1 MALVST
7 VTAVITAKTAQFHK
21 NMTAAQ
27 KSLANF
33 SQKAATV
40 GPALTK
46 GVTLPMAAIAG
57 ASIKAA
63 ADFEASMTKIET
75 LVGRTAEEVEM
86 LQGEV
91 LKLSGETARA
101 PKELAD
107 AMFFITSAGLPAA
120 EAVETLEYA
129 AKAAA
134 IGLGNT
140 ERIADAVTNAING
153 YGKENISASLATDIL
168 AKTVEQGKASAESLA
183 PTFGR
188 LIPMAAELG
197 IEFDQV
203 GGGLAYM
210 TRSSGDAA
218 MSATQLGQVMRT
230 VLKPSQQANDVLN
243 AIGYSSEELRADVED
258 DLLGALVGLRQK
270 LEDSGYEMSNVF
282 ENARA
287 LIGALSLTAR
297 GGEDAAEVFA
307 AMEDS
312 AGKVDTAFARVQE
325 TSQFKLQQSMASL
338 KTALVDV
345 GNVLIPIL
353 VPILKTMA
361 EVVGGIAKAFAGLDG
376 PIKKVTMAFLGLAAA
391 AGPLTTMGG
400 KVAAG
405 FASMGPAATRAGAAV
420 GPKKGF
426 GYVLGKTMGIMKK
439 HPVAAAAVVAGG
451 LALNH
456 VFSGMR
462 KRAKEANDRME
473 MLRQEMIDAGDP
485 TATMTERVKEL
496 AEKLAALKTDTDE
509 GEESITSFRGSTVLL
524 SELIKRDVV
533 GEFNDLGIEMGT
545 LIPLVHKG
553 TDEFHK
559 LGDQTK
565 HLVRDEEAF
574 IQKLQTADASILG
587 VTYALGEQIKAGE
600 LTTQQAREIMIAM
613 DETADAFDD
622 YRKAIESQAKEY
634 LTSDAGIIA
643 VTNSLGLLGAQ
654 YLDAA
659 GDSMTYTE
667 AQEAIDNALQVTDTA
682 INGNIGGWLGYGD
695 VVPTVTEA
703 VEEHVNVTREQFEAW
718 REEQRTLEDLNA
730 EYEELLSNVQELTD
744 EAYDFAESEIALADA
759 FDKMTEAL
767 LTQDDPLTQVDERQ
781 KAILE
786 ASREWANELVTLA
799 DNMADMP
806 IDEVNAKFAEQSA
819 WLEGIRE
826 EIGEEEYTRLKGIL
840 DETAIAAEELNGKHI
855 DIIFGITDE
864 GLGAFRNMV
873 SQFTNV
879 QDFGASVAGFVGSGN
894 PQIITGA
901 LPFAEGG
908 IVTGP
913 TLGLIGEQGPEAVIP
928 LDRLGGGS
936 GVGATNVTVNVQGS
950 VLAEYDLAETIQNQ
964 LVRIKGRNAS
974 LEFG

>member
-7 VTAVITAKTAQFHK
+7 VTAVITAKTAQFQK
-21 NMTAAQ
+21 QMAAAQ
-27 KSLANF
+27 TSLGKF

-57 ASIKAA
+57 VSLKAA
-63 ADFEASMTKIET
+63 SDFEASMTKIET

-86 LQGEV
+86 LQEEV
-91 LKLSGETARA
+91 LGLSGSTARA

-134 IGLGNT
+134 IGLGKT
-140 ERIADAVTNAING
+140 ESVADAVTNAING

-183 PTFGR
+183 PTFGK

-230 VLKPSQQANDVLN
+230 VLKPSQQANEVLQN
-243 AIGYSSEELRADVED
+243 IGYSSEQLRADVED
-258 DLLGALVGLRQK
+258 DLLGALVGLREK
-270 LEDSGYEMSNVF
+270 LEGSGYEMSNVF

-353 VPILKTMA
+353 VPVLKTMA
-361 EVVGGIAKAFAGLDG
+361 DIIGAIAKAFAGLDG
-376 PIKKVTMAFLGLAAA
+376 PIKKVTLAFLGLAAA

-426 GYVLGKTMGIMKK
+426 GFVLGKTLGIMKK
-439 HPVAAAAVVAGG
+439 HPVAAAGVIAGG
-451 LALNH
+451 LLINKM
-456 VFSGMR
+456 FSGMR
-462 KRAKEANDRME
+462 KRAQEARDRMST
-473 MLRQEMIDAGDP
+473 LREEFIAAGDP
-485 TATMTERVKEL
+485 TVMMVDKVKEL
-496 AEKLAALKTDTDE
+496 AAALKSAEDAAEDTSGVVSDFVGE
-509 GEESITSFRGSTVLL
+509 GTLMA
-524 SELIKRDVV
+524 ELIKKDAVDGFV
-533 GEFNDLGIEMGT
+533 DLGLEMG
-545 LIPLVHKG
+545 LVTEVMSTG
-553 TDEFHK
+553 TDRFQELK
-559 LGDQTK
+559 
-565 HLVRDEEAF
+565 EAS
-574 IQKLQTADASILG
+574 QKYG
-587 VTYALGEQIKAGE
+587 VTQEDVIALLRKEEGAIGKVTNALADNIQEGKMSVA
-600 LTTQQAREIMIAM
+600 QAADILYSL

-622 YRKAIESQAKEY
+622 NAKDVEKNAKAY
-634 LTSDAGIIA
+634 LTSKEGIADVTGVLGTYGASLIA
-643 VTNSLGLLGAQ
+643 AADENDNYGETLDEINGLME
-654 YLDAA
+654 D
-659 GDSMTYTE
+659 
-667 AQEAIDNALQVTDTA
+667 VDTA
-682 INGNIGGWLGYGD
+682 INGNIGAWLGYGQ
-695 VVPTVTEA
+695 VAEETVEVSEEVIQTQEEIEA
-703 VEEHVNVTREQFEAW
+703 ALAAA
-718 REEQRTLEDLNA
+718 EEQAQELRNAFDRLVEGMYDSIDAAYDFDLAQLELAEAMLGVRDALDDTGKEEMTALERERELINASKEWAEGLADLGDSMTEMPVEDLNRLFG
-730 EYEELLSNVQELTD
+730 EQGQFLEEMK
-744 EAYDFAESEIALADA
+744 
-759 FDKMTEAL
+759 DKL
-767 LTQDDPLTQVDERQ
+767 P
-781 KAILE
+781 
-786 ASREWANELVTLA
+786 
-799 DNMADMP
+799 
-806 IDEVNAKFAEQSA
+806 
-819 WLEGIRE
+819 
-826 EIGEEEYTRLKGIL
+826 EEEYNRLL
-840 DETAIAAEELNGKHI
+840 DLFNKTYDSALKLHGQEIMVKY
-855 DIIFGITDE
+855 GITGNIDPSMNRWLDMLDQAGSME
-864 GLGAFRNMV
+864 K
-873 SQFTNV
+873 
-879 QDFGASVAGFVGSGN
+879 FGAQVSTFLGGATQMASGG
-894 PQIITGA
+894 IITA
-901 LPFAEGG
+901 
-908 IVTGP
+908 P
-913 TLGLIGEQGPEAVIP
+913 TLGLVGEAGPEAVIP
-928 LDRLGGGS
+928 LDRLGTLGGGGS
-936 GVGATNVTVNVQGS
+936 TNVTVNVQGS